1 MRTIKE
7 FEKEIRERENLI
19 MNILILKR
27 DYEFLSMPDSPG
39 LAIFFNKRPIF
50 ARSKNAIFKL
60 LCIEVYKL
68 FSTSRFDHF
77 KWTSLL
83 EKIKEHKDKSDWKK
97 KLSKDDLNRINRLIN
112 EGVRNEAIK
121 ALKKYRNEYLA
132 HTDISR
138 TEATFFVN
146 KFYRLIDI
154 SLEIINLLRTKVLG
168 EQFSLDIYLPND
180 GFDEIRNLAAD

>member
-7 FEKEIRERENLI
+7 FEREIRERENLI
-19 MNILILKR
+19 MNILIHKR
-27 DYEFLSMPDSPG
+27 DYEFLSMPGSAR
-39 LAIFFNKRPIF
+39 LIRFFAKRPIF

-68 FSTSRFDHF
+68 FSTSKSDHF

-83 EKIKEHKDKSDWKK
+83 EKIKEHKDKSDWRE
-97 KLSKDDLNRINRLIN
+97 KLSKHDLKHIKKLIN
-112 EGVRNEAIK
+112 EGLKNEAIEG
-121 ALKKYRNEYLA
+121 LKKYRNEYLA
-132 HTDISR
+132 HTDR
-138 TEATFFVN
+138 DRNDATFFVT

-168 EQFSLDIYLPND
+168 EQFSLDIYLPDD
-180 GFDEIRNLAAD
+180 GFDKIRNLATD